1 MVVGYGTNL
10 YRHIV
15 PNGCSSAVTQRSISS
30 NDVFPVRSKR
40 PESIQ
45 TNRTEQEIRYNT
57 SYTMRYSVRHRRKY
71 FGRAGLRICIT

>member
-1 MVVGYGTNL
+1 MVVGYGTDL

-40 PESIQ
+40 PGSIQ
-45 TNRTEQEIRYNT
+45 TNRTEQEIRYNNYI
-57 SYTMRYSVRHRRKY
+57 SYMLLCAPSEEVHV
-71 FGRAGLRICIT
+71 GRA